1 MQHKSWVYAL
11 VNDTINSCSC
21 QYFKSSLCCQDLSY
35 MGGKHAQLCIYSLIL
50 APVQLSRVAHLLS
63 IPHDNVY
70 STAHGLFHSTMS
82 ISQHNAYSA
91 GRLRSYLV
99 RNTTSTTRTCT
110 YQNLNEIQH
119 RPVEIMRL
127 TKNSSQKFL
136 IRYLYTPII
145 VSI

>member
-1 MQHKSWVYAL
+1 MSVFQEFIVLPRPIVYGGNMTL
-11 VNDTINSCSC
+11 
-21 QYFKSSLCCQDLSY
+21 YSY
-35 MGGKHAQLCIYSLIL
+35 VYSLIL
-50 APVQLSRVAHLLS
+50 APVQLSRVAHLS
-63 IPHDNVY
+63 IPQDNVY
-70 STAHGLFHSTMS
+70 STAKCLFHSTMS